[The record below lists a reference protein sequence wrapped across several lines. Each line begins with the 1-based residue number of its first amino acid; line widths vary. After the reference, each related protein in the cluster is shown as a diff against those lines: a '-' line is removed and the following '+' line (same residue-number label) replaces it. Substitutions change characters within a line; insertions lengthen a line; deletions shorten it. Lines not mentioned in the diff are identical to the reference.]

1 MFILFIIFN
10 MKFDVRIIKLPNKVL
25 RQKSVNV
32 TLPLTKEDDLLVQ
45 KMMYHVIDSTKPE
58 THFRPAV
65 GVAAVQYGVLK
76 NIFFVHI
83 LDTEDNI
90 VFSDT
95 IINPKV
101 IAKSDGLTALKQG
114 EGCLSV
120 RETDPNQEGLIKRSE
135 RIVVEAYS
143 YNEKKV
149 KTFDCKQFVAIVFQH
164 ELDHLEGKL
173 FIDHIDHKN
182 PWVIE
187 KDLNIL

>member
-1 MFILFIIFN
+1 M
-10 MKFDVRIIKLPNKVL
+10 
-25 RQKSVNV
+25 
-32 TLPLTKEDDLLVQ
+32 
-45 KMMYHVIDSTKPE
+45 
-58 THFRPAV
+58 
-65 GVAAVQYGVLK
+65 
-76 NIFFVHI
+76 
-83 LDTEDNI
+83 DTEDNI

-120 RETDPNQEGLIKRSE
+120 RETDPNQEGLIKRTE

-173 FIDHIDHKN
+173 FIDHIDHKK